1 MKIKF
6 YAVLIFFFAA
16 VALFAQSQRETNGGA
31 SVSSGVS
38 VATIKA
44 TVVDSASNQPVEFA
58 SVRLFNSKTNQMV
71 QGAVTNQN
79 GLVELKSVKPDN
91 YYLLVSFTGYNTK
104 RLNVREQYFRRN
116 SISLGSV
123 KLGASNVMLG
133 TVTVTGK
140 LPEMVVKE
148 DTVEYNAAAFKTPE
162 GAVVEDLIKRLP
174 GVQVDADG
182 KITTA
187 AGKQVTKVR
196 VNGKEFFGN
205 DPKMATKNLTADI
218 VDKVQVIE
226 KKSDLAILTGVDDD
240 EPETIIN
247 LTIKKGMMKGW
258 MGNVSAG
265 VGQIVDNK
273 NNEDPRYLGTAML
286 NRFTDTQQY
295 SFVGNSNNINERAS
309 TDRGNNVMSGRG
321 GGFGGGGGTGG
332 AGITSSSTIGFN
344 MAKEVNKKLKVGGNI
359 SYNYG
364 DNYTNSRSFREN
376 VFTDSVSYKRST
388 SIARNF
394 THNFSIGGK
403 MEYQMDSL
411 TTIIFSPTFSYNS
424 SLSRNSSYQ
433 KSMAGDR
440 DSTAVNESNS
450 LSSLNSNGTNLG
462 LQLDISRKLSAKG
475 RRISFSG
482 SLNLNGSDG
491 TGTNNST
498 NIFYLATG
506 RNTVY
511 NQQNAN
517 TANRNSY
524 NMRFTYVEPI
534 AKNYFVDFL
543 YNIQFNNTT
552 NERETYDYDPVNGTY
567 SDLNANYSRSSSVN
581 AISQNIRVNLRSVHP
596 RYSYNIGMSVSPSY
610 TRNLGYIK
618 DWFGDGM
625 DSVYNKP
632 QPRKTVNYAPQ
643 IEFTYRFSGDR
654 MVRKFLRMRY
664 NGRTNQPSIT
674 QLDPSQDVTN
684 PLNIRSGNPD
694 LLPSF
699 NHNISLEYNSNN
711 RTSQSSF
718 STSLT
723 HTFEQNSIVNYTTY
737 EPRTGVQYTKPI
749 NENGTWSS
757 QADILFATPLDKKMH
772 FNLNLRTGA
781 SYSNQVGYTLLQ
793 KQSERNVSHT
803 ASVSPNL
810 SVSYKNNWFYCQF
823 RGLLRYSSSTY
834 SMEGIAPR
842 KSTTYNISYNNQI
855 TFPWS
860 FSLSSDVT
868 YTANR
873 GLSAGYNQDE
883 VMWNAQ
889 LNKAFLRNNA
899 GSLRLQ
905 FNDIL
910 HQRLNLN
917 RSVTTNSITDT
928 QYTALT
934 SYCMLTF
941 SYRFNNMGNRRGGN
955 RSRSGFDRGF
965 DPSQMPGGGDRPAG
979 GGFPDGGGFPGG
991 GGRFPGGGR

>member
-1 MKIKF
+1 MKLKF
-6 YAVLIFFFAA
+6 YFTLILAAFAATFFAQVVNNRSA
-16 VALFAQSQRETNGGA
+16 SGA
-31 SVSSGVS
+31 TASTVMPATVKVS
-38 VATIKA
+38 
-44 TVVDSASNQPVEFA
+44 VVDSVNNQPIEFA
-58 SVRLFNSKTNQMV
+58 SVRLFNSKTNQLA
-71 QGAVTNQN
+71 QGAVTSQN
-79 GLVELKSVKPDN
+79 GRVELKDVKPGG
-91 YYLLVSFTGYNTK
+91 YYLLMSFTGYNTK
-104 RLNVREQYFRRN
+104 RLNIREQNFRKN
-116 SISLGSV
+116 VIDLGNV

-205 DPKMATKNLTADI
+205 DPKMATKNLTADV

-265 VGQIVDNK
+265 GGQILNNK
-273 NNEDPRYLGTAML
+273 NDEDPRYVASTML
-286 NRFTDTQQY
+286 NRFTDTEQY
-295 SFVGNSNNINERAS
+295 SIIGNSNNINERAF

-321 GGFGGGGGTGG
+321 SSFGGGGTGG
-332 AGITSSSTIGFN
+332 TGITSSSTFGFN
-344 MAKEVNKKLKVGGNI
+344 MAKEVNKKLKIGGNV

-376 VFTDSVSYKRST
+376 IFTDSVSYRRST
-388 SIARNF
+388 SIARSF

-411 TTIIFSPTFSYNS
+411 TTFIFTPTLSYNS
-424 SLSRNSSYQ
+424 SLAHNSSYQ
-433 KSMAGDR
+433 KSMAGDK

-450 LSSLNSNGTNLG
+450 SSSLNSNGTNLG
-462 LQLDISRKLSAKG
+462 LQLDFSRRLSAKG

-482 SLNLNGSDG
+482 SLNLNESDG
-491 TGTNNST
+491 NGTNNST

-506 RNTVY
+506 KNTVY

-534 AKNYFVDFL
+534 AKNYFIDFL

-567 SDLNANYSRSSSVN
+567 SDLNANYSRSSSVHS
-581 AISQNIRVNLRSVHP
+581 ISQNIRVNLRSVHP
-596 RYSYNIGMSVSPSY
+596 RYTYNIGMSVSPSY
-610 TRNLGYIK
+610 THNLGYVK
-618 DWFGDGM
+618 DWFGAGM
-625 DSVYNKP
+625 DSIYNEP

-643 IEFTYRFSGDR
+643 FELTYRFSGDK
-654 MVRKFLRMRY
+654 MIRKFLRMRY

-757 QADILFATPLDKKMH
+757 QADILFATPLDKQMH

-781 SYSNQVGYTLLQ
+781 SYSNLVGYTLLQ

-834 SMEGIAPR
+834 SMEGISPR

-855 TFPWS
+855 TFPWA
-860 FSLSSDVT
+860 FSLSSDIT

-941 SYRFNNMGNRRGGN
+941 SYRFNNMGNRRSGN

-979 GGFPDGGGFPGG
+979 GGFPGGGFPGG
-991 GGRFPGGGR
+991 GGRPR